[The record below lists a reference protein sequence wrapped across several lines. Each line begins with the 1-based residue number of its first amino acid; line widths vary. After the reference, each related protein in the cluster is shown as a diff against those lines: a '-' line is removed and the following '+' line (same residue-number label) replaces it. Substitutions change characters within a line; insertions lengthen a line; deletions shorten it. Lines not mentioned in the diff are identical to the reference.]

1 MDIESIW
8 TTDSN
13 YEYKQTGYKEREMSE
28 WIDINI
34 ASHSKRPN
42 LLSEQII

>member
-13 YEYKQTGYKEREMSE
+13 YEYKQIEYKEREMSE

-34 ASHSKRPN
+34 ALHSKRPN
-42 LLSEQII
+42 LLFEQRI